1 VPDDRFE
8 VLAALAVHGANVQP
22 GQVVGVAAEL
32 GQAELV
38 RAIAAAAYARGALF
52 VDVNYF
58 DPWVKRERILNA
70 APETL
75 DYVPPWLGSRM
86 ATLGD
91 RGDATISIAG
101 IAAPQ
106 ALEGADPALAARD
119 HLPWVK
125 ERGRVVSEK
134 LLNWTIV
141 PCPHRAWA
149 ELVYPDLPGA
159 EAEERLWN
167 ELWHVL
173 RLDEPDPA
181 AAWDERSDA
190 LKRSA
195 AALNER
201 RFDALELR
209 GPGKELTIGLL
220 PSSTWGG
227 GKFTRRDGLPHLP
240 NIPTE
245 EVFTS
250 PDPART
256 EGHVTSTKPLVLR
269 DGTIVRGLRVRFE
282 GGRAV
287 EIDADENGAAL
298 RTQAETDE
306 GAARLGE
313 VALVDR
319 QGRIGSLGTVFYETL
334 LDENAA
340 SHVALGHGFV
350 FAVDEADVPRVN
362 DSGIHVDFMIGSPE
376 LEVTGVTAAG
386 ERVPVLRNGDWQV

>member
-1 VPDDRFE
+1 VPDDRFQ
-8 VLAALAVHGANVQP
+8 VLAELAVHGANIQP

-32 GQAELV
+32 GHAELA

-52 VDVNYF
+52 VDVGYF

-75 DYVPPWLGSRM
+75 DYVPPWLGDRM
-86 ATLGD
+86 ATLGE

-101 IAAPQ
+101 IAAPK
-106 ALEGADPALAARD
+106 ALDGTDPALAARD

-141 PCPHRAWA
+141 PCPHPAWA
-149 ELVYPDLPGA
+149 ELVYPELPLA
-159 EAEERLWN
+159 EAEARLWD

-195 AALNER
+195 AALTER
-201 RFDALELR
+201 RFDTLELH
-209 GPGKELTIGLL
+209 GPGTELTIGLL

-227 GKFTRRDGLPHLP
+227 GKFTRHDGLPHLP

-245 EVFTS
+245 EVFTT

-256 EGHVTSTKPLVLR
+256 DGHVTSTKPLVLR

-287 EIDADENGAAL
+287 EIDADENGAAV

-319 QGRIGSLGTVFYETL
+319 QGRIGPLGTVFYDTL

-340 SHVALGHGFV
+340 SHIALGHGFA
-350 FAVDEADVPRVN
+350 FAVDESDAPRVN
-362 DSGIHVDFMIGSPE
+362 DSGIHVDFMIGSPD
-376 LEVTGVTAAG
+376 LEVTGVTASG
-386 ERVPVLRNGDWQV
+386 ERIPVLRNGDWQV